1 MIKEVIGT
9 GSTEMEAL
17 ADAKAQLGLD
27 ESAEVEFEVIQKP
40 AKKVLGL
47 FGGNPAKVKV
57 TIKIRIK
64 IGIFRI

>member
-27 ESAEVEFEVIQKP
+27 ESAEVEFDVIQ
-40 AKKVLGL
+40 
-47 FGGNPAKVKV
+47 
-57 TIKIRIK
+57 
-64 IGIFRI
+64 